1 MRSSLLLLAA
11 LAACAGGASGAPSP
25 AIPAS
30 PSAERAEGGA
40 DVAAPSAPSV
50 PSPVAAPVAADDV
63 PAPPAAQ
70 DPGPLKVVVPTARLS
85 DDGGIVV
92 DLESDGWPGRASS
105 PALIVGQE
113 RYENGEHPSP
123 TVLRFELPAGAAF
136 PAGAP
141 CSVWY
146 GEDEVARFV
155 APEVTP

>member
-1 MRSSLLLLAA
+1 MRSSLLLLTA

-25 AIPAS
+25 AIPAA

-40 DVAAPSAPSV
+40 DVAAPSVPS